1 MAEAIVSNNLK
12 SDKVNSGIEKKIVGK
27 EKKLWA
33 RLIFLKIRI
42 LSNDGHQEVVLF
54 LLGWIIC
61 TFESKIWDV
70 CQILGPIRQKHKH
83 TT

>member
-54 LLGWIIC
+54 LLG
-61 TFESKIWDV
+61 
-70 CQILGPIRQKHKH
+70 
-83 TT
+83 